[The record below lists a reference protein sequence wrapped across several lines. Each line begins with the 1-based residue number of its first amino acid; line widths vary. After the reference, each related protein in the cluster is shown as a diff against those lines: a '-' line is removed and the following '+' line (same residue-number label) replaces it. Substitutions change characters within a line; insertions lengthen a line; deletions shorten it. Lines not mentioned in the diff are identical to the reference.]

1 MKKRIFLVAGMIAFT
16 AYLTSCLDEENETF
30 VPSITETS
38 TSGQYFKGD
47 SIPPEE
53 NDSTQLPP
61 DTGGETGQNPVRP

>member
-1 MKKRIFLVAGMIAFT
+1 MKRTILVLGIIISIFMVM
-16 AYLTSCLDEENETF
+16 SCLENDDTGF
-30 VPSITETS
+30 VPTILQTNVSS
-38 TSGQYFKGD
+38 PYFKGD